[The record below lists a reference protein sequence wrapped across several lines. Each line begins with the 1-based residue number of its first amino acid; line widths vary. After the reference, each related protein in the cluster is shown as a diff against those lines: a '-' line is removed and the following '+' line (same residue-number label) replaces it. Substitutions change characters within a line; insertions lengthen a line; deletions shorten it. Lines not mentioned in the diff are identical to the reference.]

1 MDSTAGLRTLV
12 SDLKTAAYDEQ
23 VHILQTLGGKLIND
37 CRIEALGVTIEPLWV
52 EAYYYDEVR
61 FPDHNTHRSS
71 KQKNRFG
78 QLYFHERG
86 YGGVD
91 ICLSDS
97 EDFCL
102 SFLLKAVLANGHF
115 LTQTQLPRF
124 LLNTGKTKADFQY
137 LGNILLPADAR
148 HTICHTTRVNLVRPC
163 YRDAPLTSFAL
174 DAIAR
179 YDFRFARKALRANVR
194 TYLLTYIS
202 AHPGCTEKDCKAECR
217 RVFGWVPDLVQEL
230 VQ

>member
-1 MDSTAGLRTLV
+1 M
-12 SDLKTAAYDEQ
+12 
-23 VHILQTLGGKLIND
+23 
-37 CRIEALGVTIEPLWV
+37 
-52 EAYYYDEVR
+52 
-61 FPDHNTHRSS
+61 
-71 KQKNRFG
+71 
-78 QLYFHERG
+78 
-86 YGGVD
+86 
-91 ICLSDS
+91 
-97 EDFCL
+97 
-102 SFLLKAVLANGHF
+102 
-115 LTQTQLPRF
+115 
-124 LLNTGKTKADFQY
+124 
-137 LGNILLPADAR
+137 
-148 HTICHTTRVNLVRPC
+148 NLVRPC